1 MSAGYAYKINWLIFH
16 VEWNDLNSAAFGF
29 QEDISGWVLRT
40 EEAPKEAHFRPGL
53 RCTSDGFFCEND
65 YWL

>member
-1 MSAGYAYKINWLIFH
+1 MSAGCAYKINWLIFH

-53 RCTSDGFFCEND
+53 RCT
-65 YWL
+65 